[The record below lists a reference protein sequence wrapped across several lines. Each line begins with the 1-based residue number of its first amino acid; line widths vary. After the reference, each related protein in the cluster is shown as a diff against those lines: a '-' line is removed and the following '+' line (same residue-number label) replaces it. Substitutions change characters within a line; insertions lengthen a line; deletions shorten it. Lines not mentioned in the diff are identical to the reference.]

1 MDIPRPKSSRLKPR
15 HWTAIAGGLG
25 ALLLVGFL
33 SRVKAAAPS
42 VERASVLIDSVK
54 RGPMVFEVRG
64 SGVLVPVEVR
74 ILTAQTGCIVERILV
89 YPGTEVKPDTVIAE
103 LSSPELNQA
112 AQDALWQLRSAE
124 AEFEVG
130 YLNQKATVEATRAN
144 AQEAE
149 ATYRAHD
156 RLQKEGLQSGL
167 EVLRA
172 KARAEEFRGRLAA
185 EEARLKLY
193 ENRGGQSGPARAKLE
208 QARAVHTLKR
218 EQFEALR
225 LRSGMAGMLQQLP
238 LQVGQQLAPGA
249 ILAKVAKSLPL
260 KAELKV
266 SETQARDIL
275 IGQPV
280 VIDTRNGLVKGRVI
294 RIDPSVQNG
303 TVTVDARI
311 DGDLPKGARP
321 DLSVEGIVELDRA
334 ASALFTGRPVQA
346 QSFGVLSVFKLSAD
360 GSEAHRIKIKL
371 GRASVSSVEI
381 LEGLRE
387 GDQIILS
394 DTSQYEGVDR
404 IRLR

>member
-1 MDIPRPKSSRLKPR
+1 MDIARPRSSRLKPR
-15 HWTAIAGGLG
+15 HWTAIAVGLG
-25 ALLLVGFL
+25 VLLLVGVL
-33 SRVKAAAPS
+33 SRMKAAAPS

-74 ILTAQTGCIVERILV
+74 ILTAQTGCTVERIHV

-149 ATYRAHD
+149 ATHRAHD

-172 KARAEEFRGRLAA
+172 RARAEEFRGRLAA

-193 ENRGGQSGPARAKLE
+193 ENRGGQFGPARAKLE

-218 EQFEALR
+218 EQVEALR

-238 LQVGQQLAPGA
+238 LQVGQQLVPGA

-266 SETQARDIL
+266 SESQARDL
-275 IGQPV
+275 QIGQPV
-280 VIDTRNGLVKGRVI
+280 SIDTRNGIVKGRVI

-321 DLSVEGIVELDRA
+321 DLSVEGVVELDRT

-346 QSFGVLSVFKLSAD
+346 QSFGTLSVFKLSAD
-360 GSEAHRIKIKL
+360 GGEAHRIKIKL
-371 GRASVSSVEI
+371 GRASVSTVEI

-394 DTSQYEGVDR
+394 DTSQYDGVDR
-404 IRLR
+404 IRLK